1 LIQEDGKMK
10 EGKVVKRFFA
20 SSYISYRLL
29 QFIYYYKNF
38 ETKIYIASF
47 I

>member
-20 SSYISYRLL
+20 SSYIS
-29 QFIYYYKNF
+29 
-38 ETKIYIASF
+38 
-47 I
+47 